1 MTVES
6 ATYIGQLD
14 PTKPAGSDG
23 KAEGDDMIRLLKSVL
38 QAQFTSL
45 GNAAV
50 TVTAAQ
56 LNSVTAKGAIA
67 GQAWTGSHDFTGATI
82 TAATKTAGNNTTEA
96 ATTAFVTNAVTSVN
110 ASGATTMVVETGTT
124 NTAVAGQHIVIT
136 NVGTTTVTLPASPAA
151 GNEVRITVANGL
163 LTNVIDPGA
172 EKLMGSTD
180 DMTINHAYATVWVRY
195 VNATLGWR
203 IV

>member
-6 ATYIGQLD
+6 ATYVSQLD
-14 PTKPAGSDG
+14 KTKPPGTDG
-23 KAEGDDMIRLLKSVL
+23 KAEGDDHIRLVKDALINSIG
-38 QAQFTSL
+38 SL
-45 GNAAV
+45 GAAAL

-56 LNSVTAKGAIA
+56 VNTVTAKGAIS
-67 GQAWTGSHDFTGATI
+67 GQTWTGNHDFTGATI
-82 TAATKTAGNNTTEA
+82 TAATKTVGNSTTEA
-96 ATTAFVTNAVTSVN
+96 ATTAFVQNAISSVN
-110 ASGATTMVVETGTT
+110 AGGATSMIVETGTT
-124 NTAVAGQHIVIT
+124 NTALAGQHIVMT
-136 NVGTTTVTLPASPAA
+136 NVGATTVTLPASPTA
-151 GNEVRITVANGL
+151 GHEVRITVANGL

-195 VNATLGWR
+195 VNSSLGWR

>member
-6 ATYIGQLD
+6 ATFIGQLD
-14 PTKPAGSDG
+14 PTKPTGTDG
-23 KAEGDDMIRLLKSVL
+23 KAEGDDNLRLIKACL
-38 QAQFTSL
+38 QASFTSL

-56 LNSVTAKGAIA
+56 LNTVTAKGAIV
-67 GQAWTGSHDFTGATI
+67 GQVWTGTHDFTGAT
-82 TAATKTAGNNTTEA
+82 TTVATQTAGNNTTA
-96 ATTAFVTNAVTSVN
+96 PATTAFVTTAVAGVN

-124 NTAVAGQHIVIT
+124 NTAVAGQHIICT
-136 NVGTTTVTLPASPAA
+136 NVAATTVTLPASPSA

-163 LTNVIDPGA
+163 MTNVIDPGA

-180 DMTINHAYATVWVRY
+180 DMTINHAYATVWLRY
-195 VNATLGWR
+195 VNSALGWR

>member
-6 ATYIGQLD
+6 ATFIGQLD
-14 PTKPAGSDG
+14 PTKPTGTDG
-23 KAEGDDMIRLLKSVL
+23 KAEGDDNLRLIKACL
-38 QAQFTSL
+38 QASFTSL

-56 LNSVTAKGAIA
+56 LNTVTAKGAIA
-67 GQAWTGSHDFTGATI
+67 GQVWTGTHDFTGAT
-82 TAATKTAGNNTTEA
+82 TTVATQTAGNNTTA
-96 ATTAFVTNAVTSVN
+96 PATTAFVTTAVAGVN

-124 NTAVAGQHIVIT
+124 NTAVAGQHIVMT
-136 NVGTTTVTLPASPAA
+136 NVAATTVTLPASPAA

-180 DMTINHAYATVWVRY
+180 DMTVNHAYATVWLRY
-195 VNATLGWR
+195 VNSTLGWR